1 MKTGSI
7 VSYVVSLILSF
18 FVSIAMLVLLIL
30 FANADPITISQNI
43 NLVVNGQ
50 TLTGDAAVEY
60 LTMIFKIL
68 TIVFSVGLGIY
79 LVELLLSILMLVK
92 VNNQTSFD
100 KGLVLPILSIAIGVI
115 GNVPF
120 LVGGIFWLI
129 HVLLKR

>member
-7 VSYVVSLILSF
+7 VSYIVSLILSF
-18 FVSIAMLVLLIL
+18 CVSIAMLVLLIL
-30 FANADPITISQNI
+30 FVNADPVAIAQNI
-43 NLVVNGQ
+43 TLVVNGQ
-50 TLTGDAAVEY
+50 TLTGNAAIEY
-60 LTMIFKIL
+60 LKAVFQIL

-79 LVELLLSILMLVK
+79 LTELFLSILMLVK

-100 KGLVLPILSIAIGVI
+100 NNLVLPILSVAIGII

-129 HVLLKR
+129 HILLKR